1 MIQVENL
8 EYAYPK
14 AAVPTI
20 KGVNFHVAD
29 GEIFGFL
36 GPSGAGKSTL
46 QNILTGMLTGYRG
59 NVYIDNQELRAI
71 QEDFYEEIGV
81 AFEFPNFYSRF
92 TVLENL
98 RFFGGLYNRKTEDPY
113 KLLKMVGLEQHGNTR
128 FSNLSKGMKMRLNFC
143 RALLHDP
150 ALLFLDEPTSGLD
163 PVNKELLKEMILKKK
178 EEGKTMIVTTH
189 DMQIADDLC
198 DRVAFIVNGKIA
210 LIDKPRNL
218 KLQYGRRKLS
228 VEYKL
233 ASTLH
238 CQEFDLDGI
247 GSNMAFIKLIQ
258 EKEIETIH
266 SQETTL
272 GNIFV
277 KVTGKSLA

>member
-1 MIQVENL
+1 MILVQDLV
-8 EYAYPK
+8 YSYPR
-14 AAVPTI
+14 ATVQTI
-20 KGVNFHVAD
+20 KGLQFTINR

-46 QNILTGMLTGYRG
+46 QNILTGMLKGYRG
-59 NVYIDNQELRAI
+59 NVYIENQELRTI
-71 QEDFYEEIGV
+71 REDFFEKIGV

-98 RFFGGLYNRKTEDPY
+98 RFFGALYNRETEDPF
-113 KLLKMVGLEQHGNTR
+113 KLLEMVDLAQHAHIR

-143 RALLHDP
+143 RALLHNP
-150 ALLFLDEPTSGLD
+150 SIVFLDEPTSGLD
-163 PVNKELLKEMILKKK
+163 PVNKEMMKEIILKKK
-178 EEGKTMIVTTH
+178 EEGKTFIVTTH

-198 DRVAFIVNGKIA
+198 DRVAFIVDGQIA
-210 LIDKPRNL
+210 LIDTPRNL
-218 KLQYGRRKLS
+218 KLQYGRRKLH

-247 GSNMAFIKLIQ
+247 GLNDAFLKLIQ
-258 EKEIETIH
+258 EKDIETIH
-266 SQETTL
+266 SQETSL
-272 GNIFV
+272 GNIFI